1 MVHYNINESTWFLY
15 QTLWKNIFILLI
27 IHSIR
32 ERSDIIKCI
41 QSPLK
46 LLYSCSLI
54 CNTKMWLYAYVRW
67 YFERNIKEILKE
79 RWN

>member
-1 MVHYNINESTWFLY
+1 MVHYNTNESTWFLY
-15 QTLWKNIFILLI
+15 QTLWENIFTLLI

-32 ERSDIIKCI
+32 ERSDIIKWI

-46 LLYSCSLI
+46 LLYSY
-54 CNTKMWLYAYVRW
+54 TKMWLYAYIRW
-67 YFERNIKEILKE
+67 YSLKE